1 MPRTPF
7 ISREREK
14 QLYQT
19 LLQEDS
25 PWVLAITGLGGCG
38 KSALLYHF
46 EKQTPLDAFVIKY
59 NFAAEAVHV
68 DSTTRKPIA
77 LDPLTIIETLA
88 SQIRFQCDAQQY
100 ASFLQTLRESRRQL
114 ADQRTQIIQ
123 SVRVGNEAKM
133 EGGRFQITVDE
144 IDEAVRKAHYH
155 TQELAADAFYTLME
169 TFTLNRLVILLDTC
183 EWLNEPVNS
192 EVDPWV
198 INEFLPRLHDRMRQQ
213 HKHCHVVATSS
224 MQLQFHTVSEQDRED
239 LELSELDE
247 EAVTQHLEN
256 IGLQDAKLRQ
266 GVYEMTHG
274 NATCVAIICDLWQEL
289 KEKPTSSAQLT
300 DLRRIFAHR
309 AMKNFVDRH
318 ILDERLKAPF
328 DDLTRYSVLLRSFT
342 HPLLKKVFSEHPEL
356 QDVDSQARRYF

>member
-7 ISREREK
+7 IGREREK

-19 LLQEDS
+19 FLQEDS
-25 PWVLAITGLGGCG
+25 PWVLAIKGLGGCG
-38 KSALLYHF
+38 KSALLYHC

-59 NFAAEAVHV
+59 NFAAEARHV
-68 DSTTRKPIA
+68 DPTTRKPIA

-88 SQIRFQCDAQQY
+88 DQIRLRCDAQQY

-155 TQELAADAFYTLME
+155 TQELAADAFYTLMD

-192 EVDPWV
+192 EVGPWV
-198 INEFLPRLHDRMRQQ
+198 INEFLLRLHDRMRQQ

-224 MQLQFHTVSEQDRED
+224 MQKKSRR
-239 LELSELDE
+239 
-247 EAVTQHLEN
+247 AV
-256 IGLQDAKLRQ
+256 
-266 GVYEMTHG
+266 
-274 NATCVAIICDLWQEL
+274 
-289 KEKPTSSAQLT
+289 PS
-300 DLRRIFAHR
+300 
-309 AMKNFVDRH
+309 
-318 ILDERLKAPF
+318 
-328 DDLTRYSVLLRSFT
+328 
-342 HPLLKKVFSEHPEL
+342 
-356 QDVDSQARRYF
+356 